1 MRRDWRVKH
10 GDGSNYAKNGQ
21 SVESCLFGEWKKA
34 VGDTVEIGDVLF
46 SYETDKATFEEE
58 AKVAGTLLAVLCEPG
73 DDIPCLHTVAVIGEK
88 GEDISSLLA
97 ENEEAAPEAPAS
109 SVVQAAPVKARGA
122 CPCMDGWGLSP
133 CACHRRADPRGP
145 CRSCA
150 DRTTWA
156 HSRA

>member
-1 MRRDWRVKH
+1 MATAIIMPRQ
-10 GDGSNYAKNGQ
+10 GQ

-97 ENEEAAPEAPAS
+97 ENEEAAPEAPTSPVRVPPQSGSTWTLPQLCQPDHMGAFS
-109 SVVQAAPVKARGA
+109 SVMCSVYRVLQ
-122 CPCMDGWGLSP
+122 
-133 CACHRRADPRGP
+133 
-145 CRSCA
+145 
-150 DRTTWA
+150 
-156 HSRA
+156 